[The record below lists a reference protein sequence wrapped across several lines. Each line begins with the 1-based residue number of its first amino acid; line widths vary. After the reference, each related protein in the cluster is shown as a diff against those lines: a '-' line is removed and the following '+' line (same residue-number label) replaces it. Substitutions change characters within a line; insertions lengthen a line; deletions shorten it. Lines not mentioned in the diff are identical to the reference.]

1 MFNDIVGWVLKHL
14 AKMTSVWNTV
24 WTQWAWLTLSCKNLA
39 LLSLLLLCKS
49 EVVLSYLNHPSG
61 SFSEKIF
68 VFFSSSCTFA
78 QKPDMETIA
87 TAEAPLHLN
96 NQ

>member
-14 AKMTSVWNTV
+14 AKMTSVQNIV
-24 WTQWAWLTLSCKNLA
+24 WTQWAWPTLSCKNLA
-39 LLSLLLLCKS
+39 LILLCKS
-49 EVVLSYLNHPSG
+49 EVVLSYLNDPAG
-61 SFSEKIF
+61 SFSEKI

-96 NQ
+96 NR